1 MKTTALIYN
10 GVDRPPR
17 FQARDACAQIREVC
31 VENFILGYFYI
42 CHQISAWIPTKS
54 LEHAFFLCFRRFGY
68 ERMDSS
74 GLQEVRQ
81 LLHLTKDGDFLIV
94 LATAEKL
101 RPNIYLCA
109 MGEGGQ
115 NGTEAI
121 YRNVLGCL

>member
-1 MKTTALIYN
+1 M
-10 GVDRPPR
+10 
-17 FQARDACAQIREVC
+17 F
-31 VENFILGYFYI
+31 
-42 CHQISAWIPTKS
+42 
-54 LEHAFFLCFRRFGY
+54 FRRFGY
-68 ERMDSS
+68 DRMDSS

-81 LLHLTKDGDFLIV
+81 QLHLTKDGDFLVV
-94 LATAEKL
+94 LAAAEKL

>member
-1 MKTTALIYN
+1 
-10 GVDRPPR
+10 
-17 FQARDACAQIREVC
+17 
-31 VENFILGYFYI
+31 
-42 CHQISAWIPTKS
+42 
-54 LEHAFFLCFRRFGY
+54 
-68 ERMDSS
+68 MDSS